1 MPQETVI
8 GDTSEMINHGLENQT
23 PVNLASVKDAPYQLP
38 SVFLTNVQS
47 FGKSK
52 TTDKT
57 TESEEVLKLNCIDV
71 AVFTETWE
79 TVDTL
84 GNLDFSNYNMFHHI
98 RKDCK
103 RSSGGLSIFVKDH
116 IPATKLSVVVPN
128 NLEVL
133 YVSIRPHKL
142 PRSISN
148 IILCG
153 VYYPGSKSDYAPP
166 QETLILHLP
175 RLSIIFTINMHVP

>member
-1 MPQETVI
+1 M
-8 GDTSEMINHGLENQT
+8 
-23 PVNLASVKDAPYQLP
+23 
-38 SVFLTNVQS
+38 
-47 FGKSK
+47 
-52 TTDKT
+52 
-57 TESEEVLKLNCIDV
+57 KLNCIDV

-103 RSSGGLSIFVKDH
+103 KSSGGLSIFVKDH
-116 IPATKLSVVVPN
+116 IPATKLSVDVPN

-153 VYYPGSKSDYAPP
+153 VYYPGSKSVSPP
-166 QETLILHLP
+166 LSELVPPYCPPPVRLVPPLGCPPLP
-175 RLSIIFTINMHVP
+175 GGGRSRKNPPPCPRDPVENPVST